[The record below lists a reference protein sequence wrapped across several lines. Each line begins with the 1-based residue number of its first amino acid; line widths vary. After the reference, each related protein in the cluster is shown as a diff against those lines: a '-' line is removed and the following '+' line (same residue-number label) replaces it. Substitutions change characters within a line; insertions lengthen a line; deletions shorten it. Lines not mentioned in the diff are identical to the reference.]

1 MESTSALPDI
11 DRFRRWM
18 TAERKSKHTVKQY
31 SFFAEMFLRICK
43 KPLDE
48 ITDTDLE
55 DFKEYLAIEKGYSK
69 SSQYTCIKAVQLY
82 YRSNGIT
89 PPTALTT
96 PKRGRKVPV
105 YLTEEEMSRLLEAA
119 SPNSRNLAIVNVLA
133 YTGIRLSELC
143 SLNTGDLD
151 LQEGTLFVR
160 SGKGDK
166 DRMVMMSDSCILS
179 VKNYLKT
186 RSHSPKSSNSL
197 FLSRVNMRID
207 PSTVQRMIRKLSE
220 TANIEKH
227 VTPHVLRHTFATTI
241 LRNGGDIRFIQK
253 LLGHSSV
260 ATTEVYTHIDDGT
273 MKKMY
278 SKYKPSY

>member
-1 MESTSALPDI
+1 MESSPALSEI

-18 TAERKSKHTVKQY
+18 TAERKSKYTVKQY
-31 SFFAEMFLRICK
+31 SFFAGMFLNVCN
-43 KPLDE
+43 KPVRNIVE
-48 ITDTDLE
+48 E
-55 DFKEYLAIEKGYSK
+55 DIDNFKEYLAISKGYSK
-69 SSQYTCIKAVQLY
+69 STQYTCIKAVQLF
-82 YRSNGIT
+82 YRSNGLS
-89 PPTALTT
+89 PPVTLTT

-105 YLTEEEMSRLLEAA
+105 YLTEDETGRLLQKA
-119 SPNSRNLAIVNVLA
+119 SATKRNLAIVSVLA

-143 SLNTGDLD
+143 ALNTGDLD

-166 DRMVMMSDSCILS
+166 DRMVMMSDSCIDSL
-179 VKNYLKT
+179 KEYL
-186 RSHSPKSSNSL
+186 RERASSKPGSNAL
-197 FLSRVNMRID
+197 FISRVNKRID
-207 PSTVQRMIRKLSE
+207 PSSVQRLVRRLSVE
-220 TANIEKH
+220 AEIEKH

-278 SKYKPSY
+278 SKFKPSY

>member
-1 MESTSALPDI
+1 
-11 DRFRRWM
+11 M
-18 TAERKSKHTVKQY
+18 TAERKSAYTVKQY
-31 SFFAEMFLRICK
+31 SFFASLFLKECG
-43 KPLDE
+43 KPLRDIGDSE
-48 ITDTDLE
+48 IE
-55 DFKEYLAIEKGYSK
+55 DFKEFLAITKHYAK
-69 SSQYTCIKAVQLY
+69 STQYTCIKAVQLF
-82 YRSNGIT
+82 YRSNGLS
-89 PPTALTT
+89 PPIELTT

-105 YLTEEEMSRLLEAA
+105 YLTEDETRRLLETA
-119 SPNSRNLAIVNVLA
+119 SPNPRNLAIVSVLA

-166 DRMVMMSDSCILS
+166 DRLVMMSDSCADSL
-179 VKNYLKT
+179 KAYLRDRGKG
-186 RSHSPKSSNSL
+186 KASSNAL
-197 FLSRVNMRID
+197 FLSRVNRRID
-207 PSTVQRMIRKLSE
+207 PTTVQRLVRRISSE
-220 TANIEKH
+220 AGIEKH

-260 ATTEVYTHIDDGT
+260 ATTEIYTHIDDGT

-278 SKYKPSY
+278 SKFKPSY